1 MALKLY
7 NKTLLSTPDRDQNV
21 YWADFE
27 YSNFSEGK
35 RKFIFLGVLNGKG
48 PRKGELCS
56 IKTFKDRIG
65 DYEDW
70 RKEITK
76 CKQANDLAQ
85 QFNLCSADERKIFF
99 EVPIIAEMD
108 MLSHCTQLIQK
119 VTRKKIFV
127 LEECI
132 AIEPFLKGSFQKFSS
147 TYSPYY
153 TCNGGGDG
161 ANITAPTANYNG
173 TGYGKHAKGKGA
185 STTNTY
191 ANNLAFAEAFSHYT
205 YWYTKGRMV
214 VDDLQ
219 GVIQDANHFRLTDPS
234 IHSVKLSYGPTDNG
248 QNGITAFLSKHRCNK
263 ICANWFLNQQH

>member
-1 MALKLY
+1 M
-7 NKTLLSTPDRDQNV
+7 
-21 YWADFE
+21 
-27 YSNFSEGK
+27 
-35 RKFIFLGVLNGKG
+35 
-48 PRKGELCS
+48 
-56 IKTFKDRIG
+56 
-65 DYEDW
+65 
-70 RKEITK
+70 K

-147 TYSPYY
+147 TYSSYY

-161 ANITAPTANYNG
+161 ADITAPTANYNG
-173 TGYGKHAKGKGA
+173 TGYGKHTKGK
-185 STTNTY
+185 STNTTNTY
-191 ANNLAFAEAFSHYT
+191 ANNLAFVEAFSHYT

-219 GVIQDANHFRLTDPS
+219 GVIQDTNHFRLTDPS
-234 IHSVKLSYGPTDNG
+234 IHSVKLSYGPTDSG